1 MKINLT
7 KLREMANKTG
17 EGEDH
22 VQKIRNAQ
30 VFVYSISPM
39 LIVDLIDEI
48 ERLRGALEFEA
59 PQDGELGGCYW
70 CGVSFSW
77 NADCTV
83 WSEVVPHEDS
93 CPYSRVRKA
102 LAAHRERFEE

>member
-7 KLREMANKTG
+7 KLRELANKTG

-30 VFVYSISPM
+30 EFVYSISPM

-48 ERLRGALEFEA
+48 ERLRGALEFYGSEDNWNVSEGTCHGTA
-59 PQDGELGGCYW
+59 TKWGQVYLCLDLGN
-70 CGVSFSW
+70 
-77 NADCTV
+77 NA
-83 WSEVVPHEDS
+83 
-93 CPYSRVRKA
+93 RVA
-102 LAAHRERFEE
+102 LETHREGFEE